1 MNNPFQMWANKVV
14 VYLPNLIFTFVQ
26 ESQGEGGGGEQNDV
40 RYFSKGIFSSGKFP
54 MLFSKRQFTKCTIS
68 QESTYQVCPSRSA
81 QHPSLL

>member
-40 RYFSKGIFSSGKFP
+40 RYFSKGIFF
-54 MLFSKRQFTKCTIS
+54 KRQIPNVIF
-68 QESTYQVCPSRSA
+68 QEAIYQMYNFPRVNLPSMS
-81 QHPSLL
+81 